1 MVACANIPNLE
12 KNEKISN
19 ISNISIKNSSQDF
32 DLTFH
37 SEKWW
42 LVLNDSSLNHLIEL
56 VLKNN
61 KSLQIAKLN
70 IKKSEEAINLS
81 KSSKNLD
88 ISFRGGLTRVETRE
102 NPLKNLTGK
111 DNYSLYNIGLQTS
124 YEFDL
129 FDKFDNSIKE
139 KEYQKIAV
147 DASSKLAELTLEYQ
161 TFKLYAYYLY
171 LNEERSNL
179 EDRKAL
185 LEKLYSME
193 KIGVEIGKSLED
205 NILVVKEMLV
215 GVNILLNK
223 NEENINLV
231 KNNLYLLVGT
241 TSSIEVD
248 NILNN
253 TKNKDFKK
261 LSSKIIIPSSVQSD
275 IIINRPNVQYYLAL
289 IEAQDSKIK
298 SLKANFYPSF
308 SITGLLS
315 YKSLKLSDL
324 ISPKNLV
331 GIISPSI
338 HLPILDSGR
347 IKSTY
352 KIAGI
357 DYNIFVEEYNNE
369 ILNSYKDIN
378 EKLIQYNSA
387 KNINIESEKL
397 LKIRDEQLTRSKKRF
412 EIGLG
417 TEKAYITEKYN
428 YLATKLEDSQ
438 NNLMLFNT
446 KIDFLNSIGGAYSPK
461 N

>member
-1 MVACANIPNLE
+1 LL
-12 KNEKISN
+12 
-19 ISNISIKNSSQDF
+19 F
-32 DLTFH
+32 
-37 SEKWW
+37 
-42 LVLNDSSLNHLIEL
+42 
-56 VLKNN
+56 
-61 KSLQIAKLN
+61 
-70 IKKSEEAINLS
+70 
-81 KSSKNLD
+81 
-88 ISFRGGLTRVETRE
+88 
-102 NPLKNLTGK
+102 
-111 DNYSLYNIGLQTS
+111 
-124 YEFDL
+124 EFDL

-205 NILVVKEMLV
+205 NVLVIKEMLV

>member
-1 MVACANIPNLE
+1 MVLAGPGSGKTFVITHRIKYLIEGSGINPAHILVVTFSRAAAKEMKDRFEKLCSKSLVTFGTFHSVFFNLLKTAYGFSSE
-12 KNEKISN
+12 QIASDELRYTLIKELIKRNSIENEDINTLAGNLLNEIALVKQD
-19 ISNISIKNSSQDF
+19 NISIKNSSQDF

-88 ISFRGGLTRVETRE
+88 ISFRSGLTRIETRE

-161 TFKLYAYYLY
+161 TFKLYACYLY

-205 NILVVKEMLV
+205 NVLVIKEMLV

-315 YKSLKLSDL
+315 YKSLKF
-324 ISPKNLV
+324 P
-331 GIISPSI
+331 
-338 HLPILDSGR
+338 
-347 IKSTY
+347 
-352 KIAGI
+352 
-357 DYNIFVEEYNNE
+357 
-369 ILNSYKDIN
+369 
-378 EKLIQYNSA
+378 
-387 KNINIESEKL
+387 
-397 LKIRDEQLTRSKKRF
+397 
-412 EIGLG
+412 
-417 TEKAYITEKYN
+417 
-428 YLATKLEDSQ
+428 
-438 NNLMLFNT
+438 
-446 KIDFLNSIGGAYSPK
+446 
-461 N
+461 

>member
-1 MVACANIPNLE
+1 LKKVALCLGAFLLVACANIPNLE

-88 ISFRGGLTRVETRE
+88 ISFRSGLTRVETRE

-129 FDKFDNSIKE
+129 
-139 KEYQKIAV
+139 
-147 DASSKLAELTLEYQ
+147 
-161 TFKLYAYYLY
+161 
-171 LNEERSNL
+171 

-205 NILVVKEMLV
+205 NVLVIKEMLV